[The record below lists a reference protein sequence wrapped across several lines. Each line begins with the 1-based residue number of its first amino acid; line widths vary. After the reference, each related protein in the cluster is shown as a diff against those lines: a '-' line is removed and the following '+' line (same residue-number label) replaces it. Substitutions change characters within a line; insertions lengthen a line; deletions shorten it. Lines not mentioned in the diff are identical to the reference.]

1 MLSQLEVLPDSEPA
15 RKNGSSARRK
25 RGRPSKNRSLLAA
38 QLTAASDV
46 IDAEGPYDVIKVQIE
61 DVEEEHG
68 SMPKRQREHSISTS
82 SPVANVSPPSVST
95 SKDYWFPLRKSRC
108 CLQTSQG
115 LYQWRTRGLPK
126 ERVRRG
132 PVALF

>member
-1 MLSQLEVLPDSEPA
+1 MLSQLEVLPDSEPT

-82 SPVANVSPPSVST
+82 SPVANVSPVVGKTAFST
-95 SKDYWFPLRKSRC
+95 RPKKPNRLIDSPKIVLLLY
-108 CLQTSQG
+108 G
-115 LYQWRTRGLPK
+115 LT
-126 ERVRRG
+126 
-132 PVALF
+132 